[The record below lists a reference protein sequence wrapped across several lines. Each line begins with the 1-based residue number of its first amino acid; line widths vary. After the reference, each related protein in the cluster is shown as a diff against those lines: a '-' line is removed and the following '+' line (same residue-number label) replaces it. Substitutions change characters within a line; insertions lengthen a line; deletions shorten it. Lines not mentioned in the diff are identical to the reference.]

1 MPARH
6 VALIVTLGLALLAF
20 SAYMISQL
28 DAPSW
33 PIFLFCVL
41 YIVVSVVMLE
51 RSRAR
56 LLERPLRKP
65 RVVKVLFAAY
75 AIGFGALLLC
85 GLLALPVVGF
95 AGFDLIGTKWQP
107 VLLITG
113 MLIGYPIASRWLK

>member
-1 MPARH
+1 
-6 VALIVTLGLALLAF
+6 
-20 SAYMISQL
+20 MISQL

-56 LLERPLRKP
+56 RMERPLHKP
-65 RVVKVLFAAY
+65 RLFKVLFAAY

-85 GLLALPVVGF
+85 GLLALPLVGF
-95 AGFDLIGTKWQP
+95 GGFDLIGTKWQP
-107 VLLITG
+107 VLLMTG